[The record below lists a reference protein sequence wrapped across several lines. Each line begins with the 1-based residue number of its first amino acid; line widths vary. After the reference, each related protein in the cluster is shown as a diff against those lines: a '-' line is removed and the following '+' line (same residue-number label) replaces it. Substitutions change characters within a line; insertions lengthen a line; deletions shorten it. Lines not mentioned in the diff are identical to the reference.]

1 MRKNKYNIVEELDPD
16 SLEGVSEL
24 QKKHYLSLGYKPYI
38 LQNGR
43 TKWLTDAQRVYKAT
57 VSRHRLVNK
66 KVKSKGSTKRKRRRH
81 DRFSSYIR
89 DNWLWL
95 SLVAIS
101 IIAII
106 VVLSR

>member
-16 SLEGVSEL
+16 TLEGISEL
-24 QKKHYLSLGYKPYI
+24 QKKHYLSLGYKPYK

-57 VSRHRLVNK
+57 VSRHRLENK
-66 KVKSKGSTKRKRRRH
+66 MVKSKGSMKRKRRKH
-81 DRFSSYIR
+81 SRFSSFIR

-101 IIAII
+101 VIAII